1 MNIKSATLF
10 PLSIPLRA
18 PMKMSGETVT
28 HANTLLLRL
37 IDGEG
42 REGWG
47 ETSAAPLMTG
57 ETLGSVLAN
66 TAYLLNAVKEVSW
79 EDPCAIGAIQ
89 SRFLYANSSAK
100 SCVELALL
108 DLFAQAKGEPAWS
121 LLRKAYRIESLAKPD
136 PLPVLRMLGGS
147 LETEIADARAL
158 RDQGY
163 RHWKIKVGVYDL
175 NSDLQRVAAICA
187 ALEGDTI
194 SADANG
200 AFTLEEAIAF
210 CRSDLASHLS
220 FVEQPIA
227 ADHSIADF
235 VSLKTASPLPICLDE
250 SIHGIDTIQVCADKG
265 VMDGASLK
273 LIKLGG
279 MLPGMRAA
287 IELEKRGLNL
297 NLACKVAETS
307 LSAAATASIGFAMN
321 GAPWGLS
328 MSNAYLEY
336 DICDV
341 PLTAAEGRLNVE
353 QLNSV
358 GIGVV
363 PNLALV
369 KKTVSSEWG
378 IIEC

>member
-175 NSDLQRVAAICA
+175 NSDLQRVSAICA

-200 AFTLEEAIAF
+200 AFTLEQAIAF

-279 MLPGMRAA
+279 MLPGMQAA

-336 DICDV
+336 DICDA
-341 PLTAAEGRLNVE
+341 PLAAAEGRLNVE

>member
-18 PMKMSGETVT
+18 PMKMAGETVT

-57 ETLGSVLAN
+57 ETLGSILAN
-66 TAYLLNAVKEVSW
+66 TAYLLEASKAVSW
-79 EDPCAIGAIQ
+79 SDPSEIAKLQ
-89 SRFLYANSSAK
+89 SRFLYANTSAK
-100 SCVELALL
+100 SCLELALL
-108 DLFAQAKGEPAWS
+108 DLFAQIKEEALWS
-121 LLRKAYRIESLAKPD
+121 LLRKANGIQSLATPD

-147 LETEIADARAL
+147 VETEVADARAL
-158 RDQGY
+158 REQGY
-163 RHWKIKVGVYDL
+163 RHWKIKVGSLDL
-175 NSDLQRVAAICA
+175 DADLKRVAAICD

-200 AFTLEEAIAF
+200 AFALEQAIAF
-210 CRSDLASHLS
+210 CRSDLASRLA

-227 ADHSIADF
+227 AGHSIANF
-235 VSLKTASPLPICLDE
+235 ASLRTASPLPICLDE
-250 SIHGIDTIQVCADKG
+250 SIHGVDEIKLYADHG
-265 VMDGASLK
+265 VMNGASLK

-279 MLPGMRAA
+279 VLPGMKAA
-287 IELEKRGLNL
+287 IELKARGLNL

-307 LSAAATASIGFAMN
+307 LSAAATAAIGFAMN

-336 DICDV
+336 DICDA
-341 PLTAAEGRLNVE
+341 PLRAVDGKLNVE
-353 QLNSV
+353 QLNAV
-358 GIGVV
+358 GIGVK
-363 PNLALV
+363 PNVALV
-369 KKTVSSEWG
+369 KQTVSKEWG

>member
-1 MNIKSATLF
+1 
-10 PLSIPLRA
+10 
-18 PMKMSGETVT
+18 MKMSGETVT
-28 HANTLLLRL
+28 HANTLLLRMT
-37 IDGEG
+37 DGEG

-57 ETLGSVLAN
+57 ETLGSILAN
-66 TAYLLNAVKEVSW
+66 TAYLLNAAKEVSW
-79 EDPCAIGAIQ
+79 VDPCEIGNIQ
-89 SRFLYANSSAK
+89 SRFLYANTSAK

-108 DLFAQAKGEPAWS
+108 DLFAQAKREPAWS
-121 LLRKAYRIESLAKPD
+121 LLRKVHRIESLAAPD
-136 PLPVLRMLGGS
+136 SLPVLRMLGGS
-147 LETEIADARAL
+147 LETELADARTL

-163 RHWKIKVGVYDL
+163 RHWKIKVGSLDL
-175 NSDLQRVAAICA
+175 NTDLQRVAAICD

-200 AFTLEEAIAF
+200 AFTLEQAIDF
-210 CRSDLASHLS
+210 CRSELASRLS

-235 VSLKTASPLPICLDE
+235 ASLRTASPLPICLDE
-250 SIHGIDTIQVCADKG
+250 SIHGIDTIKVCADNG

-279 MLPGMRAA
+279 MLPSMRAA

-307 LSAAATASIGFAMN
+307 LSAAATAAIGFAMN
-321 GAPWGLS
+321 GASWGLS

-336 DICDV
+336 DICDT
-341 PLTAAEGRLNVE
+341 PLRAVDGKLNAE
-353 QLNSV
+353 QLNAV
-358 GIGVV
+358 GIGVK
-363 PNLALV
+363 PNVALV
-369 KKTVSSEWG
+369 KQTVSKEWG

>member
-10 PLSIPLRA
+10 PLSIPLRS

-37 IDGEG
+37 VDSEG

-57 ETLGSVLAN
+57 ETLGSILAN
-66 TAYLLNAVKEVSW
+66 TAYLLKAAKEVSW
-79 EDPCAIGAIQ
+79 ADPCEIGNIQ
-89 SRFLYANSSAK
+89 SRFLYANTSAK

-108 DLFAQAKGEPAWS
+108 DLFAQAKGESVWS
-121 LLRKAYRIESLAKPD
+121 LLRKLHRIESLALPD

-147 LETEIADARAL
+147 LETELADARAL

-175 NSDLQRVAAICA
+175 NTDLQRVAAICA

-194 SADANG
+194 SADTNG
-200 AFTLEEAIAF
+200 AFTLEQAVAF
-210 CRSDLASHLS
+210 CRSDLASRLS

-227 ADHSIADF
+227 ANHSIAEF
-235 VSLKTASPLPICLDE
+235 ASLKKASPLPICLDE
-250 SIHGIDTIQVCADKG
+250 SIHGIDTINVCADNE

-279 MLPGMRAA
+279 MLPGMQAA
-287 IELEKRGLNL
+287 IELKKRGLNL

-328 MSNAYLEY
+328 MSNAYLEH
-336 DICDV
+336 DICDA
-341 PLTAAEGRLNVE
+341 PLAAAEGRLKVE

-369 KKTVSSEWG
+369 KKTVSKEWD

>member
-1 MNIKSATLF
+1 MKIKSATLF

-18 PMKMSGETVT
+18 PMKMSGETIT

-37 IDGEG
+37 IDSEG

-66 TAYLLNAVKEVSW
+66 TTYLLNTVKEVSW
-79 EDPCAIGAIQ
+79 VDPCEIGDIQ
-89 SRFLYANSSAK
+89 SRFLYANTSAK

-121 LLRKAYRIESLAKPD
+121 LLRKVHRIESLAAPD

-147 LETEIADARAL
+147 LETELADARAL
-158 RDQGY
+158 RDQGF

-175 NSDLQRVAAICA
+175 NTDLQRVAAICE

-200 AFTLEEAIAF
+200 AFTLEQAIAF
-210 CRSDLASHLS
+210 CRSDLASRLS

-227 ADHSIADF
+227 ACHSIADF

-250 SIHGIDTIQVCADKG
+250 SIHGIDTIKLCADNG

-279 MLPGMRAA
+279 MLPGMQAA
-287 IELEKRGLNL
+287 IELKKRGLNL

-336 DICDV
+336 DICDA
-341 PLTAAEGRLNVE
+341 PLTAAEGRLKVE

>member
-1 MNIKSATLF
+1 
-10 PLSIPLRA
+10 
-18 PMKMSGETVT
+18 MKMSGETVT
-28 HANTLLLRL
+28 HANTLLLRM

-57 ETLGSVLAN
+57 ETLGSILAN
-66 TAYLLNAVKEVSW
+66 TAYLLNAAKEVSW
-79 EDPCAIGAIQ
+79 VDPCEIGNIQ
-89 SRFLYANSSAK
+89 SRFLYANTSAK

-108 DLFAQAKGEPAWS
+108 DLFAQAKGEPIWS
-121 LLRKAYRIESLAKPD
+121 LLRKAHRIESLASPD
-136 PLPVLRMLGGS
+136 SLPVLRMLGGS

-158 RDQGY
+158 RDEGY
-163 RHWKIKVGVYDL
+163 RHWKIKVGSLDL
-175 NSDLQRVAAICA
+175 ITDLQRVAAICD

-200 AFTLEEAIAF
+200 AFTLEQAVAF
-210 CRSDLASHLS
+210 CRSELASRLS

-227 ADHSIADF
+227 PGHSIADF
-235 VSLKTASPLPICLDE
+235 VSLRTASPLPICLDE
-250 SIHGIDTIQVCADKG
+250 SIHGADEVKAYADHRA
-265 VMDGASLK
+265 MDGASLK

-287 IELEKRGLNL
+287 IELAKRGLDL

-307 LSAAATASIGFAMN
+307 LSAAATAAIGFAVN
-321 GAPWGLS
+321 GASWGLS

-336 DICDV
+336 DICDA
-341 PLTAAEGRLNVE
+341 PLRAVDGKLNVE
-353 QLNSV
+353 QLNTV
-358 GIGVV
+358 GIGVK
-363 PNLALV
+363 PNIALV
-369 KKTVSSEWG
+369 KQTVSKDWG

>member
-10 PLSIPLRA
+10 PLSIPLKS
-18 PMKMSGETVT
+18 PMKMAGETVT

-57 ETLGSVLAN
+57 ETLGSILAN

-79 EDPCAIGAIQ
+79 ADPCEIGNIQ
-89 SRFLYANSSAK
+89 SRFLYANTSAK
-100 SCVELALL
+100 SCLELALL
-108 DLFAQAKGEPAWS
+108 DLFAQAKGESAWS
-121 LLRKAYRIESLAKPD
+121 LLRKANGIPPVATPD
-136 PLPVLRMLGGS
+136 PIPVLRMLGGS

-158 RDQGY
+158 REQGY
-163 RHWKIKVGVYDL
+163 RHWKIKVGSLDL
-175 NSDLQRVAAICA
+175 NTDLKRVAAICD

-200 AFTLEEAIAF
+200 AFTLEQAMEF
-210 CRSDLASHLS
+210 CRSDLASRLS

-227 ADHSIADF
+227 AGHSIADF
-235 VSLKTASPLPICLDE
+235 ASLKTASPLPICLDE
-250 SIHGIDTIQVCADKG
+250 SIHGVEGIKEYADHG
-265 VMDGASLK
+265 VMNGASLK

-287 IELEKRGLNL
+287 IDLKARGLNL

-336 DICDV
+336 DICDA
-341 PLTAAEGRLNVE
+341 PLKAVEGKLNVE
-353 QLNSV
+353 QLNTV
-358 GIGVV
+358 GIGIK
-363 PNLALV
+363 PNVALV
-369 KKTVSSEWG
+369 KQTVSKEWD

>member
-1 MNIKSATLF
+1 MKIKSATLF
-10 PLSIPLRA
+10 PLSIPLRS

-37 IDGEG
+37 VDSEG

-57 ETLGSVLAN
+57 ETLGSILAN
-66 TAYLLNAVKEVSW
+66 TAYLLKAAKEVSW
-79 EDPCAIGAIQ
+79 ADPCEIGNIQ
-89 SRFLYANSSAK
+89 SRFLYANTSAK

-108 DLFAQAKGEPAWS
+108 DLFAQAKGESVWS
-121 LLRKAYRIESLAKPD
+121 LLRKLHRIESLALPD

-147 LETEIADARAL
+147 LETELADARAL

-175 NSDLQRVAAICA
+175 NTDLQRVAAICA

-194 SADANG
+194 SADTNG
-200 AFTLEEAIAF
+200 AFTLEQAVAF
-210 CRSDLASHLS
+210 CRSDLASRLS

-227 ADHSIADF
+227 ANHSIAEF
-235 VSLKTASPLPICLDE
+235 ASLKEASPLPICLDE
-250 SIHGIDTIQVCADKG
+250 SIHGIDTINVCADNE

-279 MLPGMRAA
+279 MLPGMQAA
-287 IELEKRGLNL
+287 IELKKRGLNL

-328 MSNAYLEY
+328 MSNAYLEH
-336 DICDV
+336 DICDA
-341 PLTAAEGRLNVE
+341 PLAAAEGRLKVE

-369 KKTVSSEWG
+369 KKTVSKEWD

>member
-10 PLSIPLRA
+10 PLSIPLKS
-18 PMKMSGETVT
+18 PMKMAGETVT

-57 ETLGSVLAN
+57 ETLGSILAN

-79 EDPCAIGAIQ
+79 ADPCEIGNIQ
-89 SRFLYANSSAK
+89 SRFLYANTSAK
-100 SCVELALL
+100 SCLELALL
-108 DLFAQAKGEPAWS
+108 DLFAQAKGESAWS
-121 LLRKAYRIESLAKPD
+121 LLRKANVIPSVATPD

-158 RDQGY
+158 REQGY
-163 RHWKIKVGVYDL
+163 RHWKIKVGSLDL
-175 NSDLQRVAAICA
+175 NTDLKRVAAICD

-200 AFTLEEAIAF
+200 AFTLEEAMEF
-210 CRSDLASHLS
+210 CRSDLASRLS

-227 ADHSIADF
+227 AGHSIADF
-235 VSLKTASPLPICLDE
+235 ASLKTASPLPICLDE
-250 SIHGIDTIQVCADKG
+250 SIHGVEGIKEYADHG
-265 VMDGASLK
+265 VMNGASLK

-287 IELEKRGLNL
+287 IDLKARGLNL

-336 DICDV
+336 DICDA
-341 PLTAAEGRLNVE
+341 PLKAVEGKLNVE
-353 QLNSV
+353 QLNTV
-358 GIGVV
+358 GIGIK
-363 PNLALV
+363 PNIALV
-369 KKTVSSEWG
+369 KQTVSKEWD

>member
-37 IDGEG
+37 VDSDG

-57 ETLGSVLAN
+57 ETLGSILAN
-66 TAYLLNAVKEVSW
+66 AAYLLKAAKEVSW
-79 EDPCAIGAIQ
+79 ADPCEIGNIQ
-89 SRFLYANSSAK
+89 SRFLYGNTSAK

-108 DLFAQAKGEPAWS
+108 DLFAQAKNEPVWT
-121 LLRKAYRIESLAKPD
+121 LLCKLHRIPSLAAPS

-147 LETEIADARAL
+147 LETELADARAL

-175 NSDLQRVAAICA
+175 NTDLQRVAAICA

-200 AFTLEEAIAF
+200 AFTLEQAVAF
-210 CRSDLASHLS
+210 CRSDLASRLS

-227 ADHSIADF
+227 AGHSIADF
-235 VSLKTASPLPICLDE
+235 ASLKKASPLPICLDE
-250 SIHGIDTIQVCADKG
+250 SIHDIDTIKVSADNG

-279 MLPGMRAA
+279 MIPGMRAA

-336 DICDV
+336 DICDA
-341 PLTAAEGRLNVE
+341 PLAAAEGRFKVE

-358 GIGVV
+358 GIGIV
-363 PNLALV
+363 PNLSLV
-369 KKTVSSEWG
+369 KKTVSKEWG

>member
-1 MNIKSATLF
+1 MKIKSATLF
-10 PLSIPLRA
+10 PLSIPLKS

-57 ETLGSVLAN
+57 ETLGSILAN
-66 TAYLLNAVKEVSW
+66 TAYLLSAAKEVSW
-79 EDPCAIGAIQ
+79 ADPCEISNIQ
-89 SRFLYANSSAK
+89 SRFLYANTSAK

-108 DLFAQAKGEPAWS
+108 DLFAQAKGESVWS
-121 LLRKAYRIESLAKPD
+121 LLRKVHGIESLAVPD

-147 LETEIADARAL
+147 LETELADARAL
-158 RDQGY
+158 REQGY
-163 RHWKIKVGVYDL
+163 RHWKIKVGSLDL
-175 NSDLQRVAAICA
+175 NTDLKRVAAICD

-200 AFTLEEAIAF
+200 AFTLKQAMEF
-210 CRSDLASHLS
+210 CRSDLASRLA

-227 ADHSIADF
+227 AGHSIADF
-235 VSLKTASPLPICLDE
+235 ASLKTASPLPICLDE
-250 SIHGIDTIQVCADKG
+250 SIHGVDEVKVCADHG

-279 MLPGMRAA
+279 LLSGMQAA

-328 MSNAYLEY
+328 LSNAYLEY
-336 DICDV
+336 DICDT
-341 PLTAAEGRLNVE
+341 PLAASGGSLNVE
-353 QLNSV
+353 KLNPI
-358 GIGVV
+358 GIGVI

-369 KKTVSSEWG
+369 KKTISNEWG

>member
-1 MNIKSATLF
+1 
-10 PLSIPLRA
+10 
-18 PMKMSGETVT
+18 MKMSGETVT

-37 IDGEG
+37 VDSEG

-57 ETLGSVLAN
+57 ETLGSILAN
-66 TAYLLNAVKEVSW
+66 TAYLLKAAKEVSW
-79 EDPCAIGAIQ
+79 KDPCEIGNTQ
-89 SRFLYANSSAK
+89 SRFLYANTSAK

-108 DLFAQAKGEPAWS
+108 DLFAQAREEPVWS
-121 LLRKAYRIESLAKPD
+121 LLRKVHRIESSAAPD

-158 RDQGY
+158 RVQGY

-175 NSDLQRVAAICA
+175 NTDLQRVAAICA

-200 AFTLEEAIAF
+200 AFTLEQAVAF

-227 ADHSIADF
+227 AGHSITDF
-235 VSLKTASPLPICLDE
+235 ASLKTVSPLPICLDE
-250 SIHGIDTIQVCADKG
+250 SIHGIDTINVCADNG

-341 PLTAAEGRLNVE
+341 PLAASQGRLKVE

-369 KKTVSSEWG
+369 KKTISKEWG

>member
-121 LLRKAYRIESLAKPD
+121 LLRKAYRIEFLAKPD

-279 MLPGMRAA
+279 MLPGMQAA

-336 DICDV
+336 DICDA
-341 PLTAAEGRLNVE
+341 PLAAAEGRLNVE

>member
-1 MNIKSATLF
+1 
-10 PLSIPLRA
+10 
-18 PMKMSGETVT
+18 MKMSGETIT

-37 IDGEG
+37 IDSEG

-66 TAYLLNAVKEVSW
+66 TAYLLNTVKEVSW
-79 EDPCAIGAIQ
+79 VDPCEIGDIQ
-89 SRFLYANSSAK
+89 SRFLYANTSAK

-121 LLRKAYRIESLAKPD
+121 LLRKVHRIESLAAPD

-147 LETEIADARAL
+147 LETELADARAL
-158 RDQGY
+158 RDQGF

-175 NSDLQRVAAICA
+175 NTDLQRVAAICE

-200 AFTLEEAIAF
+200 AFTLEQAIAF
-210 CRSDLASHLS
+210 CRSDLASRLS

-227 ADHSIADF
+227 ACHSIADF

-250 SIHGIDTIQVCADKG
+250 SIHGIDTIKLCADNG

-279 MLPGMRAA
+279 MLPGMQAA
-287 IELEKRGLNL
+287 IELKKRGLNL

-336 DICDV
+336 DICDA
-341 PLTAAEGRLNVE
+341 PLTAAEGRLKVE

>member
-1 MNIKSATLF
+1 
-10 PLSIPLRA
+10 
-18 PMKMSGETVT
+18 
-28 HANTLLLRL
+28 
-37 IDGEG
+37 
-42 REGWG
+42 
-47 ETSAAPLMTG
+47 
-57 ETLGSVLAN
+57 
-66 TAYLLNAVKEVSW
+66 
-79 EDPCAIGAIQ
+79 
-89 SRFLYANSSAK
+89 
-100 SCVELALL
+100 
-108 DLFAQAKGEPAWS
+108 
-121 LLRKAYRIESLAKPD
+121 
-136 PLPVLRMLGGS
+136 
-147 LETEIADARAL
+147 
-158 RDQGY
+158 
-163 RHWKIKVGVYDL
+163 
-175 NSDLQRVAAICA
+175 VAAICA

-194 SADANG
+194 SADVNG
-200 AFTLEEAIAF
+200 AFTLEQAVEF
-210 CRSDLASHLS
+210 CRSDLTSRLS

-227 ADHSIADF
+227 ADHSISDF

-250 SIHGIDTIQVCADKG
+250 SIHGIDTINVCADNG

-297 NLACKVAETS
+297 NLACKVAETA

-341 PLTAAEGRLNVE
+341 PLAASQGRLRVE

-363 PNLALV
+363 PNPSLV
-369 KKTVSSEWG
+369 KKAVSKEWG

>member
-37 IDGEG
+37 VDSDG

-57 ETLGSVLAN
+57 ETLGSILAN
-66 TAYLLNAVKEVSW
+66 AAYLLKAAKEVSW
-79 EDPCAIGAIQ
+79 ADPCEIGNIQ
-89 SRFLYANSSAK
+89 SRFLYGNTSVK
-100 SCVELALL
+100 SCVELALM

-121 LLRKAYRIESLAKPD
+121 LLRKVHRIESLVMPN

-147 LETEIADARAL
+147 LETELADARAL

-175 NSDLQRVAAICA
+175 NTDLQRVAAICA

-200 AFTLEEAIAF
+200 AFTLEQAVAF
-210 CRSDLASHLS
+210 CRSDLASRLS

-227 ADHSIADF
+227 AGHSIADF
-235 VSLKTASPLPICLDE
+235 ASLKKASPLPICLDE
-250 SIHGIDTIQVCADKG
+250 SIHDIDTIKVSADNG

-279 MLPGMRAA
+279 MIPGMRAA

-336 DICDV
+336 DICDA
-341 PLTAAEGRLNVE
+341 PLAAAEGRFKVE

-358 GIGVV
+358 GIGIV
-363 PNLALV
+363 PNLSLV
-369 KKTVSSEWG
+369 KKTVSKEWD

>member
-10 PLSIPLRA
+10 PLSIPLKS
-18 PMKMSGETVT
+18 PMKMAGETVT

-57 ETLGSVLAN
+57 ETLGSILAN
-66 TAYLLNAVKEVSW
+66 TAYLLNAAKEVSW
-79 EDPCAIGAIQ
+79 ADPCEIGNIQ
-89 SRFLYANSSAK
+89 SRFLYANTSAK

-108 DLFAQAKGEPAWS
+108 DLFAQAKGESVWS
-121 LLRKAYRIESLAKPD
+121 LLRKANGIPSVATPD

-158 RDQGY
+158 REQGY
-163 RHWKIKVGVYDL
+163 RHWKIKVGSLDL
-175 NSDLQRVAAICA
+175 NTDLKRVAAICD

-200 AFTLEEAIAF
+200 AFTLEQAMEF
-210 CRSDLASHLS
+210 CRSDLASRLS

-227 ADHSIADF
+227 AGHSIADF
-235 VSLKTASPLPICLDE
+235 ASLKTASPLPICLDE
-250 SIHGIDTIQVCADKG
+250 SIHGVEGIKEYADHG
-265 VMDGASLK
+265 VMNGASLK

-287 IELEKRGLNL
+287 IDLKARGLNL

-307 LSAAATASIGFAMN
+307 LSAAATAAIGFAMN

-336 DICDV
+336 DICDA
-341 PLTAAEGRLNVE
+341 PLKAVEGKLNVE
-353 QLNSV
+353 QLNTV
-358 GIGVV
+358 GIGIK
-363 PNLALV
+363 PNVALV
-369 KKTVSSEWG
+369 KQTVSKEWD

>member
-108 DLFAQAKGEPAWS
+108 DLFAQAKGESAWS

-136 PLPVLRMLGGS
+136 SLPVLRMLGGS

-200 AFTLEEAIAF
+200 AFTLEQAIAF

-250 SIHGIDTIQVCADKG
+250 SIHGIDTIQVCAEKG

-336 DICDV
+336 DICDA
-341 PLTAAEGRLNVE
+341 PLIAAEGRLNVE

>member
-121 LLRKAYRIESLAKPD
+121 LLRKAYRIEFLAKPD

-200 AFTLEEAIAF
+200 AFTLEQAIAF

-235 VSLKTASPLPICLDE
+235 ASLKKASPLPICLDE

-279 MLPGMRAA
+279 MLPGMQAA
-287 IELEKRGLNL
+287 IELEKRDLNL

-336 DICDV
+336 DICDA
-341 PLTAAEGRLNVE
+341 PLAAAEGRLNVE

>member
-1 MNIKSATLF
+1 MKIKSTTLF
-10 PLSIPLRA
+10 PLSIPLKS

-37 IDGEG
+37 IDSVG

-79 EDPCAIGAIQ
+79 VDPCGIGNIQ

-100 SCVELALL
+100 SCIELALL
-108 DLFAQAKGEPAWS
+108 DLFAQAKGESVWS
-121 LLRKAYRIESLAKPD
+121 LLRKLHRIESPAAPD

-147 LETEIADARAL
+147 LETELADARAL
-158 RDQGY
+158 RDEGY
-163 RHWKIKVGVYDL
+163 RHWKIKVGIYDL
-175 NSDLQRVAAICA
+175 NSDLQRVAAICDV
-187 ALEGDTI
+187 LEGDTI

-200 AFTLEEAIAF
+200 AFTLEQAIAF
-210 CRSDLASHLS
+210 CRSDLASRLS

-227 ADHSIADF
+227 ASHSITDF
-235 VSLKTASPLPICLDE
+235 VSLKKASPLPICLDE
-250 SIHGIDTIQVCADKG
+250 SIQGIDTIKLCADNG

-279 MLPGMRAA
+279 MLPGMKAA

-336 DICDV
+336 DICDA
-341 PLTAAEGRLNVE
+341 PLTAAEGRLKVE

-378 IIEC
+378 IIEY

>member
-279 MLPGMRAA
+279 MLPGMQAA

-336 DICDV
+336 DICDA
-341 PLTAAEGRLNVE
+341 PLAAAEGRLNVE

>member
-1 MNIKSATLF
+1 
-10 PLSIPLRA
+10 
-18 PMKMSGETVT
+18 MKMSGETVT

-108 DLFAQAKGEPAWS
+108 DLFAQAKGEPVWS
-121 LLRKAYRIESLAKPD
+121 LLRKAHGIESLVKPD

-163 RHWKIKVGVYDL
+163 RHWKIKIGVYDL

-200 AFTLEEAIAF
+200 AFTLEQAITF
-210 CRSDLASHLS
+210 CRSDLASRLS

-227 ADHSIADF
+227 ADHSITNF
-235 VSLKTASPLPICLDE
+235 LSLKTASPLPICLDE
-250 SIHGIDTIQVCADKG
+250 SIHGIDTIQICADKG
-265 VMDGASLK
+265 LMDGASLK

-279 MLPGMRAA
+279 MLPGMQAA

-336 DICDV
+336 DICDA
-341 PLTAAEGRLNVE
+341 PLTAVEGRLNVE

>member
-1 MNIKSATLF
+1 
-10 PLSIPLRA
+10 
-18 PMKMSGETVT
+18 MKMSGETVT
-28 HANTLLLRL
+28 HANTLLLRMT
-37 IDGEG
+37 DGEG

-57 ETLGSVLAN
+57 ETLGSILAN
-66 TAYLLNAVKEVSW
+66 TAYLLNAAKEVSW
-79 EDPCAIGAIQ
+79 VDPCEIGNIQ
-89 SRFLYANSSAK
+89 SRFLYANTSAK

-108 DLFAQAKGEPAWS
+108 DLFAQAKREPAWS
-121 LLRKAYRIESLAKPD
+121 FLRKVHRIESLAAPD
-136 PLPVLRMLGGS
+136 SLPVLRMLGGS
-147 LETEIADARAL
+147 LETELADARTL

-163 RHWKIKVGVYDL
+163 RHWKIKVGSLDL
-175 NSDLQRVAAICA
+175 NTDLQRVAAICD

-200 AFTLEEAIAF
+200 AFTLEQAIDF
-210 CRSDLASHLS
+210 CRSELASRLS

-235 VSLKTASPLPICLDE
+235 ASLRTASPLPICLDE
-250 SIHGIDTIQVCADKG
+250 SIHGIDTIKVCADNG

-279 MLPGMRAA
+279 MLPSMRAA

-307 LSAAATASIGFAMN
+307 LSAAATAAIGFAMN
-321 GAPWGLS
+321 GASWGLS

-336 DICDV
+336 DICDT
-341 PLTAAEGRLNVE
+341 PLRAVDGKLNAE
-353 QLNSV
+353 QLNAV
-358 GIGVV
+358 GIGVK
-363 PNLALV
+363 PNVALV
-369 KKTVSSEWG
+369 KQTVSKEWG

>member
-1 MNIKSATLF
+1 
-10 PLSIPLRA
+10 
-18 PMKMSGETVT
+18 MSGETVT

-37 IDGEG
+37 IDSEG

-66 TAYLLNAVKEVSW
+66 TAYLLHAVKELSW

-108 DLFAQAKGEPAWS
+108 DLFAQAKGEPVWS
-121 LLRKAYRIESLAKPD
+121 LLRKANRIESLAKPD

-200 AFTLEEAIAF
+200 AFTLEQAIAF
-210 CRSDLASHLS
+210 CRSDLASRLS

-227 ADHSIADF
+227 AGHSIADF
-235 VSLKTASPLPICLDE
+235 ASLKAASPLPICLDE

-279 MLPGMRAA
+279 MLPGMQAA

-336 DICDV
+336 DICDA
-341 PLTAAEGRLNVE
+341 PLTAAEGRLKVE

-369 KKTVSSEWG
+369 KKTVSSDWG

>member
-66 TAYLLNAVKEVSW
+66 TAYLLSAVKEVSW

-121 LLRKAYRIESLAKPD
+121 LLRKVRCIASLALPG
-136 PLPVLRMLGGS
+136 PLPVMRMLGGS
-147 LETEIADARAL
+147 FETELADARAL
-158 RDQGY
+158 RDQGF

-175 NSDLQRVAAICA
+175 NTDLQRVAAICA

-200 AFTLEEAIAF
+200 AFTLEQAVAF
-210 CRSDLASHLS
+210 CRSDLASRLS

-227 ADHSIADF
+227 AGHSIADF
-235 VSLKTASPLPICLDE
+235 ASLKTASPLPICLDE
-250 SIHGIDTIQVCADKG
+250 SIHGIDTIKVCADNG

-279 MLPGMRAA
+279 MLPGMQAA

-321 GAPWGLS
+321 GASWGLS

-341 PLTAAEGRLNVE
+341 PLVAVEGRFKVE

-369 KKTVSSEWG
+369 KKTVSKEWG

>member
-108 DLFAQAKGEPAWS
+108 DLFAQAKGEPSWS
-121 LLRKAYRIESLAKPD
+121 LLRKAYRIEFLAKPD

-200 AFTLEEAIAF
+200 AFTLEQAIAF

-235 VSLKTASPLPICLDE
+235 ASLKKASPLPICLDE

-279 MLPGMRAA
+279 MLPGMQAA

-336 DICDV
+336 DICDA
-341 PLTAAEGRLNVE
+341 PLAAAEGRLNVE

>member
-37 IDGEG
+37 VDSDG

-57 ETLGSVLAN
+57 ETLGSILAN
-66 TAYLLNAVKEVSW
+66 AAYLLKAAKEVSW
-79 EDPCAIGAIQ
+79 ADPCEIGNIQ
-89 SRFLYANSSAK
+89 SRFLYGNTSAK
-100 SCVELALL
+100 SCVELALM

-121 LLRKAYRIESLAKPD
+121 LLRKVHRIESLVMPN

-147 LETEIADARAL
+147 LETELADARAL

-175 NSDLQRVAAICA
+175 NTDLQRVAAICA

-200 AFTLEEAIAF
+200 AFTLEQAVAF
-210 CRSDLASHLS
+210 CSSDLASRLS

-227 ADHSIADF
+227 AGHSIADF
-235 VSLKTASPLPICLDE
+235 ASLKKASPLPICLDE
-250 SIHGIDTIQVCADKG
+250 SIHGIDTIKVSADNG

-279 MLPGMRAA
+279 MIPGMRAA

-336 DICDV
+336 DICDA
-341 PLTAAEGRLNVE
+341 PLAAAEGRFKVE

-358 GIGVV
+358 GIGIV
-363 PNLALV
+363 PNLSLV
-369 KKTVSSEWG
+369 KKTVSKEWG

>member
-1 MNIKSATLF
+1 MKIKSATLF
-10 PLSIPLRA
+10 PISIPLRV

-37 IDGEG
+37 IDSEG

-47 ETSAAPLMTG
+47 EASAAPLMTG

-66 TAYLLNAVKEVSW
+66 TAYLLKAAKEVSW
-79 EDPCAIGAIQ
+79 ADPCEIGTIQ
-89 SRFLYANSSAK
+89 SRFLYANASAK
-100 SCVELALL
+100 SCLELALL
-108 DLFAQAKGEPAWS
+108 DLFAQSKEEPAWS
-121 LLRKAYRIESLAKPD
+121 LLRRVHGIQSAAAPD

-147 LETEIADARAL
+147 LETELADARAL

-187 ALEGDTI
+187 VLEGDTI

-200 AFTLEEAIAF
+200 AFTLEQAVAF
-210 CRSDLASHLS
+210 CRSDLASRLS

-227 ADHSIADF
+227 AGHSIADF
-235 VSLKTASPLPICLDE
+235 ASLKAASPLPICLDE
-250 SIHGIDTIQVCADKG
+250 SIHGIDSIKVCADNG

-279 MLPGMRAA
+279 MLPGMQAA

-336 DICDV
+336 DICDA
-341 PLTAAEGRLNVE
+341 PLAATEGKFKVE

-369 KKTVSSEWG
+369 KETVSKEWN

>member
-1 MNIKSATLF
+1 
-10 PLSIPLRA
+10 
-18 PMKMSGETVT
+18 
-28 HANTLLLRL
+28 
-37 IDGEG
+37 
-42 REGWG
+42 
-47 ETSAAPLMTG
+47 
-57 ETLGSVLAN
+57 
-66 TAYLLNAVKEVSW
+66 
-79 EDPCAIGAIQ
+79 
-89 SRFLYANSSAK
+89 
-100 SCVELALL
+100 
-108 DLFAQAKGEPAWS
+108 
-121 LLRKAYRIESLAKPD
+121 
-136 PLPVLRMLGGS
+136 MLGGS
-147 LETEIADARAL
+147 LETELADARAL
-158 RDQGY
+158 RDEGY

-200 AFTLEEAIAF
+200 AFTLEQAIAF
-210 CRSDLASHLS
+210 CRSDLASRLS

-227 ADHSIADF
+227 ACHSIADF

-250 SIHGIDTIQVCADKG
+250 SIHGIDTIKLCADNG

-273 LIKLGG
+273 FIKLGG
-279 MLPGMRAA
+279 MLPGMQAA
-287 IELEKRGLNL
+287 IELKKRGLNL

-336 DICDV
+336 DICDA
-341 PLTAAEGRLNVE
+341 PLTAAEGRLKVE

>member
-1 MNIKSATLF
+1 MKIKSATLF
-10 PLSIPLRA
+10 PLSIPLKS

-37 IDGEG
+37 IDSEG

-66 TAYLLNAVKEVSW
+66 TAYLLNATKEVSW
-79 EDPCAIGAIQ
+79 VDPCEIGTIQ

-121 LLRKAYRIESLAKPD
+121 LLRKVHRTQSLATPE

-147 LETEIADARAL
+147 LETELADARAL

-175 NSDLQRVAAICA
+175 NSDLQRVAAICDV
-187 ALEGDTI
+187 LEGDTI

-200 AFTLEEAIAF
+200 AFTLEQAIAF
-210 CRSDLASHLS
+210 CRSDLTSRLS

-227 ADHSIADF
+227 AGHSIADF
-235 VSLKTASPLPICLDE
+235 VSLKKASPLPICLDE
-250 SIHGIDTIQVCADKG
+250 SIHGVDTIKLCADNG

-279 MLPGMRAA
+279 MLPGMQAA

-336 DICDV
+336 DICDA
-341 PLTAAEGRLNVE
+341 PLTAAEGRLKVE

>member
-10 PLSIPLRA
+10 PLSIPLKS
-18 PMKMSGETVT
+18 PMKMAGETVT

-57 ETLGSVLAN
+57 ETLGSILAN

-79 EDPCAIGAIQ
+79 ADPCEISNIQ
-89 SRFLYANSSAK
+89 SRFLYANTSAK
-100 SCVELALL
+100 SCLELALL
-108 DLFAQAKGEPAWS
+108 DLFAQAKGESAWS
-121 LLRKAYRIESLAKPD
+121 LLRKANGIPSVATPD

-158 RDQGY
+158 REQGY
-163 RHWKIKVGVYDL
+163 RHWKIKVGSLDL
-175 NSDLQRVAAICA
+175 NTDLKRVAAICD

-200 AFTLEEAIAF
+200 AFTLEEAMEF
-210 CRSDLASHLS
+210 CRSDLASRLS

-227 ADHSIADF
+227 AGHSIADF
-235 VSLKTASPLPICLDE
+235 ASLKTASPLPICLDE
-250 SIHGIDTIQVCADKG
+250 SIHGVEGIKEYADHG
-265 VMDGASLK
+265 VMNGASLK

-287 IELEKRGLNL
+287 IDLKARGLNL

-336 DICDV
+336 DICDA
-341 PLTAAEGRLNVE
+341 PLKAVEGKLNVE
-353 QLNSV
+353 QLNTV
-358 GIGVV
+358 GIGIK
-363 PNLALV
+363 PNIALV
-369 KKTVSSEWG
+369 KQTVSKEWD

>member
-1 MNIKSATLF
+1 MKIKSTTLF
-10 PLSIPLRA
+10 PLSIPLKS

-37 IDGEG
+37 IDSEG

-79 EDPCAIGAIQ
+79 VDPCGIGNIQ

-100 SCVELALL
+100 SCIELALL
-108 DLFAQAKGEPAWS
+108 DLFAQAKGESVWS
-121 LLRKAYRIESLAKPD
+121 LLRKLHRIESPAAPD

-147 LETEIADARAL
+147 LETELADARAL
-158 RDQGY
+158 RDEGY
-163 RHWKIKVGVYDL
+163 RHWKIKVGIYDL
-175 NSDLQRVAAICA
+175 NSDLQRVAAICDV
-187 ALEGDTI
+187 LEGDTI

-200 AFTLEEAIAF
+200 AFTLEQAIAF
-210 CRSDLASHLS
+210 CRSDLASRLS

-227 ADHSIADF
+227 ASHSIADF
-235 VSLKTASPLPICLDE
+235 VSLKTGSPLPICLDE
-250 SIHGIDTIQVCADKG
+250 SIHGIDTIKLCADNG

-279 MLPGMRAA
+279 MLPGMKAA

-336 DICDV
+336 DICDA
-341 PLTAAEGRLNVE
+341 PLTAAEGRLKVE

-378 IIEC
+378 IIEY